1 MWAWVQ
7 RRLLAPVDIGFI
19 ADDPAVGYG
28 GATLAG
34 EPAVV
39 AALARA
45 PRVFLAL
52 ASDPTDDGQAVGR
65 EELPGLLDVVTA
77 DGRAWELLID
87 CAIKGIVDTG
97 GACGVPDDLVELA
110 LARGPD
116 VISTAHLER
125 EVYWLRLTRPEPP
138 ERVLARFIG
147 AVVDAHRELARRLD
161 ITLPG

>member
-1 MWAWVQ
+1 MWAWLRGRV
-7 RRLLAPVDIGFI
+7 LAPVDIGFI
-19 ADDPAVGYG
+19 ADRSAVAYE
-28 GATLAG
+28 GAALAG

-45 PRVFLAL
+45 PEVFLAV
-52 ASDPTDDGQAVGR
+52 ADDPGNAEMAVDR
-65 EELPGLLDVVTA
+65 EDLPGLLEVVTA

-87 CAIKGIVDTG
+87 CTVKGIVDTG
-97 GACGVPDDLVELA
+97 GYTGVEDDLVELA
-110 LARGPD
+110 LARGPG

-138 ERVLARFIG
+138 ERVLARFVG

-161 ITLPG
+161 IALPG